1 MKQQAIPSLY
11 LNEKSMDNIV
21 SDNQDTIVKENQP
34 TNTVIEYITK
44 DAENEA
50 LDIVKSRIE
59 AEKDDELSKR

>member
-1 MKQQAIPSLY
+1 
-11 LNEKSMDNIV
+11 MDNIV